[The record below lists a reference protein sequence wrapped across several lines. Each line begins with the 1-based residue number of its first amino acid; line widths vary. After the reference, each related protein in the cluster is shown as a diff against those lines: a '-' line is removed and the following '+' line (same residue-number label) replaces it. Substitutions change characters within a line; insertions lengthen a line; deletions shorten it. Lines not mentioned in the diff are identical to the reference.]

1 MNAPNRIIDLGIWAA
16 ATAQAWALRINAT
29 YAGAEGHVIRS
40 NARWGLP
47 IDVGAY
53 VLAEFCDAMR
63 FPHPAGPVVYAEQ
76 VNACDGCGA
85 VEESECMCWTAL
97 SDASSGWTSKGAW

>member
-40 NARWGLP
+40 SNARWGLP
-47 IDVGAY
+47 IDVSAY

-76 VNACDGCGA
+76 VNTCDGCGA
-85 VEESECMCWTAL
+85 VEESECMCA
-97 SDASSGWTSKGAW
+97 GRR